1 MKLSELKQI
10 IKEEI
15 QKVLT
20 EAVTG
25 AFDPEAKKGRRYI
38 PTVVTFKKSSRDYFK
53 SYTRLLK
60 SADGEY
66 KLYISGLM
74 KLALDNATR
83 GRIPKDH
90 LKSQSELVK
99 TISDKMP
106 QDVRSLLKKQSGNK
120 MNSAIDMYPVNTKI
134 KEVTPEGDII
144 FYNPGNQSMT
154 SLAYDN
160 NISENKYD

>member
-1 MKLSELKQI
+1 MKISELKQI

-15 QKVLT
+15 EKVLA
-20 EAVTG
+20 EGVTG
-25 AFDPEAKKGRRYI
+25 AYDPKAKKGRIYI
-38 PTVVTFKKSSRDYFK
+38 PTVITFKKSSRDYFK

-99 TISDKMP
+99 TMGDKMP
-106 QDVRSLLKKQSGNK
+106 QDVRSLLKKYSGNK
-120 MNSAIDMYPVNTKI
+120 MNTAIDMYPVNTKI

-144 FYNPGNQSMT
+144 FYNPGNEGVAD
-154 SLAYDN
+154 LAYDN
-160 NISENKYD
+160 NMSENQ

>member
-1 MKLSELKQI
+1 MKISELKQI

-15 QKVLT
+15 EKVLA
-20 EAVTG
+20 EGVTG

-38 PTVVTFKKSSRDYFK
+38 PNVIVFPKSSRDYFK

-66 KLYISGLM
+66 KLYITGLM

-83 GRIPKDH
+83 GRVPKNH

-99 TISDKMP
+99 LMSDKIP
-106 QDVRSLLKKQSGNK
+106 QNVRSLLKKYSGNK
-120 MNSAIDMYPVNTKI
+120 MNTAIDMYPINTKI
-134 KEVTPEGDII
+134 KEVTASGDIV
-144 FYNPGNQSMT
+144 FYNPDNTKMAD
-154 SLAYDN
+154 LAYDN
-160 NISENKYD
+160 NMSENQ